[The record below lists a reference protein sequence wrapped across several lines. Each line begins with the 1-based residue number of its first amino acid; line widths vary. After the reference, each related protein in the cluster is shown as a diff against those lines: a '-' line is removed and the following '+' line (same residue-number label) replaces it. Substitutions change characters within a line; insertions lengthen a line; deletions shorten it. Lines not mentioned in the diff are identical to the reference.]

1 MNIEETSKGPGM
13 GRRNFEVQTEPPKED
28 VAEKPPEYDY
38 GAQTDYFVDRP
49 VVPNIYII
57 HSLRQNQFKK
67 LRAKM
72 LEQK

>member
-57 HSLRQNQFKK
+57 S
-67 LRAKM
+67 
-72 LEQK
+72 